1 MPGFGNLV
9 EIILDRRPLPG
20 SPVSLEAA
28 TDGVDA
34 LVRGQGP
41 DDRDGNLSG
50 CSSDS
55 PLLASWRDHRN
66 RTVLAEHPPTA
77 RCPLRRKR

>member
-34 LVRGQGP
+34 SAQVKVR
-41 DDRDGNLSG
+41 RS
-50 CSSDS
+50 
-55 PLLASWRDHRN
+55 
-66 RTVLAEHPPTA
+66 
-77 RCPLRRKR
+77 RRESVGLFIG